1 MLVVE
6 ELVAIEKQL
15 EDERAE
21 FIVKKLQAAKQSGS
35 VAIMNEV
42 MIHWRQFMFS
52 RCLVQWKI
60 NMINFKMNA
69 KLDRIEEVSLCLCVC
84 LCVSV
89 SLCLCVC
96 LSASVS
102 LCLCVSVSLCLSLCL
117 CVSVSLCLC
126 VSASVSLCLFQ
137 VCLDCFDPLTH

>member
-52 RCLVQWKI
+52 RCQVQWKI

-69 KLDRIEEVSLCLCVC
+69 KLDKIEEVSPRLCVYVCFCVSVPGCLSDCTLLCVC
-84 LCVSV
+84 GVRSCGLV
-89 SLCLCVC
+89 
-96 LSASVS
+96 
-102 LCLCVSVSLCLSLCL
+102 
-117 CVSVSLCLC
+117 
-126 VSASVSLCLFQ
+126 
-137 VCLDCFDPLTH
+137 